1 MNTVWSQFIQGENTL
16 YYSRKLRF
24 CDVFAERYRSLLKL
38 DGRRRLKILEVGCGP
53 GALAARCT
61 AGTPRRRY
69 AASTATATL

>member
-38 DGRRRLKILEVGCGP
+38 DGRRRLKILEVG
-53 GALAARCT
+53 
-61 AGTPRRRY
+61 
-69 AASTATATL
+69 